1 VQTAIMAVRDGNEIE
16 NVMDALAS
24 LSDVRS
30 LTYMA
35 GTPSDSSAVCCLDT
49 KPSQA
54 AMTR

>member
-1 VQTAIMAVRDGNEIE
+1 MDVRDGNESE
-16 NVMDALAS
+16 KVMDALAS

-30 LTYMA
+30 LTYMT
-35 GTPSDSSAVCCLDT
+35 GTPSDSSAACCLDI

>member
-1 VQTAIMAVRDGNEIE
+1 MDVRDGNESE
-16 NVMDALAS
+16 KVMDALAS

-35 GTPSDSSAVCCLDT
+35 GTPSDSSAACCLDI